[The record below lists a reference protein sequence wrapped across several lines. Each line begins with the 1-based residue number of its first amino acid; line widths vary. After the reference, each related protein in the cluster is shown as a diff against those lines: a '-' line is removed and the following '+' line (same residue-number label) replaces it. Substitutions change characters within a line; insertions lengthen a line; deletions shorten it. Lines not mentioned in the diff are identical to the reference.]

1 MAAIEHEGDIVDTS
15 GDVPGVGAVAPD
27 FMLVGANLERM
38 SLGAFA
44 GQRLVLNIFPS
55 IDTDT
60 CAESVR
66 VFNERITGYYD
77 TTVLCVS
84 ADLPFAAKRFCG
96 DEGIENVYSAST
108 YRSAEFAEDYGVR
121 MMNGPMEGLCAR
133 AVVVIDEDGRV
144 VHSELVSP
152 LNADPD
158 YDAALGAL

>member
-1 MAAIEHEGDIVDTS
+1 MAAIEHEGHIVRTS
-15 GDVPGVGAVAPD
+15 GDLPDVGVPAPD
-27 FMLVGANLERM
+27 FVLVGADLERM

-44 GQRLVLNIFPS
+44 GRRLVLNIFPS
-55 IDTDT
+55 IDTET

-66 VFNERITGYYD
+66 VFNERVRGFYD

-84 ADLPFAAKRFCG
+84 ADLPFAAKRFCRA
-96 DEGIENVYSAST
+96 EGIENVYTAST
-108 YRSAEFAEDYGVR
+108 FRSPEFAEEYGVR

-133 AVVVIDEDGRV
+133 AVVVVDEDGRV
-144 VHSELVSP
+144 VHSQLVSP